1 MCFCYYGRKIQKKA
15 VWISIYC
22 LTDFIN
28 HLIRVI
34 TAENEMN
41 TGKIATRSDKPYGGN
56 RYIWLL

>member
-41 TGKIATRSDKPYGGN
+41 TGKIATRSDKP
-56 RYIWLL
+56 